1 MDLSGMWE
9 ISHLPLRV
17 LQGKT
22 FDSLCGGW
30 GVDIGGGVGDVY
42 DCERKNILHYVNI
55 HGPLS
60 PSPALSFIM
69 VPQFCFLLHYN
80 LFLLHYNLFFS
91 LVSQVP
97 SLENFL
103 ASLSDSAWVLQSRDG
118 TEILCRGRDPLV
130 TLDIQVFIQLQKKHF
145 HYINILWASDVDLA
159 GKRSIVFFVR
169 RERTYQKIP
178 RYSSSDPSSIHE

>member
-103 ASLSDSAWVLQSRDG
+103 APLSDSAWVLQSRDG
-118 TEILCRGRDPLV
+118 TEILCWGRDPLV
-130 TLDIQVFIQLQKKHF
+130 TLDIQVFIQLQKKTLPLHKHPLGF
-145 HYINILWASDVDLA
+145 
-159 GKRSIVFFVR
+159 
-169 RERTYQKIP
+169 
-178 RYSSSDPSSIHE
+178 